1 MALYPGAE
9 LRLLPE
15 SATQRA
21 IVPRIVI
28 DHTQAGT
35 GSLYGMWQG
44 SGLESTFWVSLTGV
58 VEQYMDSEV
67 RSDANLEAN
76 GWHEDGV
83 YYGAVSIETEN
94 SPEATQAAYR
104 GGEGAAAF
112 NRDPWTPEQLAALI
126 DLHSWLADT
135 HPMILRQRCNA
146 PTVGG
151 SGLGYH
157 SMWGTGPTPWIP
169 YKSRGKECP
178 GRTRIAQWNETLLP
192 AFVNPTATP
201 NPEELTMAD
210 ITALNTKLDAIAAE
224 QAEQGKQIQKLYDEY
239 GYSRE
244 PSGKPG
250 DNGNRKWQ
258 NGKMYL
264 WLRKIATGK

>member
-1 MALYPGAE
+1 MALYSGAE

-15 SATQRA
+15 SATQRE
-21 IVPRIVI
+21 IVPRIII

-35 GSLYGMWQG
+35 GSLYGLWMG
-44 SGLESTFWVSLTGV
+44 SGLESTLWVARSGL
-58 VEQYMDSEV
+58 VEQYMDTEV
-67 RSDANLEAN
+67 QSDANLEAN

-94 SPEATQAAYR
+94 SPEATHAAYR

-112 NRDPWTPEQLAALI
+112 NRDPWTPEQLEALI
-126 DLHSWLADT
+126 DLHAWLADT
-135 HPMILRQRCNA
+135 HRTILRQRCNA

-157 SMWGTGPTPWIP
+157 SMWGTGPSPWIP

-192 AFVNPTATP
+192 AFVNPVVTP

-210 ITALNTKLDAIAAE
+210 ITALTEKIDSLTAKVDA
-224 QAEQGKQIQKLYDEY
+224 QAQQIDKLYRDY
-239 GYSRE
+239 GLSRE
-244 PSGKPG
+244 PDPEKPG
-250 DNGNRKWQ
+250 DNGSKRYQLGRIFLKVVKGQ
-258 NGKMYL
+258 
-264 WLRKIATGK
+264 